1 MKSEAAP
8 CQAALLE
15 PVFSPPDADR
25 RATLSPLP
33 LLAALS
39 AESFRSMLSA
49 GTSPFAERYRFS
61 VAFNTVLHA
70 KIPLRTLW
78 WPHNEHCSSQ
88 DQGTRHGQQA

>member
-25 RATLSPLP
+25 RATLSPLA

-49 GTSPFAERYRFS
+49 QQRLLSLSGKA
-61 VAFNTVLHA
+61 
-70 KIPLRTLW
+70 
-78 WPHNEHCSSQ
+78 SQ
-88 DQGTRHGQQA
+88 

>member
-25 RATLSPLP
+25 RAALSPLP
-33 LLAALS
+33 PLAALS

-49 GTSPFAERYRFS
+49 QQHFLPLSAKTS
-61 VAFNTVLHA
+61 
-70 KIPLRTLW
+70 
-78 WPHNEHCSSQ
+78 Q
-88 DQGTRHGQQA
+88 